1 MPAFNTRDY
10 TEAMQ
15 KINKHG
21 GMLYPVSH
29 DQPEAYM
36 S

>member
-21 GMLYPVSH
+21 GMLYPVSR
-29 DQPEAYM
+29 D
-36 S
+36 